1 MDTGPPHI
9 LAACEHGGGVHGCL
23 GRMSKHA
30 LASPSISCDA
40 SLGLQHVACPCND
53 HVLSQ
58 SFECAFREA
67 RTPQLDA
74 THGGRGAAL
83 LEALPTGCVPGC
95 RLTPRTLF
103 QRSGASAKSAVE
115 GHLRAGFL
123 LGLGAQVERFATSG
137 SRRKLDRKH
146 DTSTTSMIMLMPH
159 PDIAH
164 QQSRGPRR
172 TPAA

>member
-83 LEALPTGCVPGC
+83 LEALPIGCVPGC
-95 RLTPRTLF
+95 RLTPRTLC
-103 QRSGASAKSAVE
+103 QCSGAARKAPSGVIETCGAES
-115 GHLRAGFL
+115 RFSGFKGPERCQNDTVL
-123 LGLGAQVERFATSG
+123 LIG
-137 SRRKLDRKH
+137 K
-146 DTSTTSMIMLMPH
+146 P
-159 PDIAH
+159 
-164 QQSRGPRR
+164 PRR
-172 TPAA
+172 GRAARLK

>member
-40 SLGLQHVACPCND
+40 SLGLQHVTCPCND

-83 LEALPTGCVPGC
+83 LEALPTGCVSGC

-103 QRSGASAKSAVE
+103 QRSGASAKSAVKAIS
-115 GHLRAGFL
+115 GPLFGLSSGVYAATNAMRRRGFWNM
-123 LGLGAQVERFATSG
+123 ER
-137 SRRKLDRKH
+137 
-146 DTSTTSMIMLMPH
+146 
-159 PDIAH
+159 
-164 QQSRGPRR
+164 QRGYL
-172 TPAA
+172 

>member
-1 MDTGPPHI
+1 
-9 LAACEHGGGVHGCL
+9 
-23 GRMSKHA
+23 MSKHA

-40 SLGLQHVACPCND
+40 SLGLQHVTCPCND

-83 LEALPTGCVPGC
+83 LEALPTGCVSGC

-137 SRRKLDRKH
+137 LSD
-146 DTSTTSMIMLMPH
+146 P
-159 PDIAH
+159 
-164 QQSRGPRR
+164 SRGLRRIPGVRTRPAHLHSQVNRWCLLVRCNALYPRV
-172 TPAA
+172 TSVPHQHHQTVCM